1 MTVLGQFTSA
11 GTSYSVHRAVVD
23 DVAEIVKLLA
33 DDPLGAARETAPL
46 EQYQQAFEHIAADPQ
61 QYLLVIRPSDPESP
75 SGTQNH
81 STPQH
86 HSETQNHRGAQVLG
100 TAQLT
105 LIPYLSRG
113 GNTRLLVEAVR
124 IASTAQGRGL
134 GSALMEWIHQFG
146 RDHGAL
152 LVQLTSDNSRTDA
165 HRFYERLGYAASH
178 TGFKRH
184 L

>member
-1 MTVLGQFTSA
+1 MTALGHFEAA
-11 GTSYSVHRAVVD
+11 GTSYAVHRATAD
-23 DVAEIVKLLA
+23 DVDEIVKLLA

-46 EQYQQAFEHIAADPQ
+46 EQYLRAFETIDADPQ
-61 QYLLVIRPSDPESP
+61 QYLLVIREGDRQA
-75 SGTQNH
+75 GTGSQLH
-81 STPQH
+81 PAEPVHQA
-86 HSETQNHRGAQVLG
+86 GPVLG

-124 IASTAQGRGL
+124 IASAAQGRGL
-134 GSALMEWIHQFG
+134 GSLFMEWIHQFG

-152 LVQLTSDNSRTDA
+152 LVQLTSDNSRADA
-165 HRFYERLGYAASH
+165 HRFYERLGYTASH
-178 TGFKRH
+178 TGFKMK